1 MQERGRRGRDYDRRR
16 HHGALLPKAGGRGK
30 HTGGDSEGSLFE
42 GNAIMS
48 SMSFQALT
56 IALPFFGPTGP
67 PKTKKNFEVVLQVH
81 NVHGVRGTTK
91 MYLQVRGRVRQAIN
105 LSKNYTAIIIEKNQP
120 SNRSLAI
127 VLYAH

>member
-1 MQERGRRGRDYDRRR
+1 
-16 HHGALLPKAGGRGK
+16 
-30 HTGGDSEGSLFE
+30 
-42 GNAIMS
+42 MS

-91 MYLQVRGRVRQAIN
+91 MYLQVCGRDRQAIN
-105 LSKNYTAIIIEKNQP
+105 WSKKSTAIIIGEKI
-120 SNRSLAI
+120 SRVI
-127 VLYAH
+127 EV